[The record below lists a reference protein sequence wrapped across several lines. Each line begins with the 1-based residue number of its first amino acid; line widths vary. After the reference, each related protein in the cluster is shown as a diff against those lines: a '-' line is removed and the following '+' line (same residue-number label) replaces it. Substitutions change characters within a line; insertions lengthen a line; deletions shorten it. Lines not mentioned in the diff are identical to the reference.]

1 MERIGIEESVETK
14 TLTKKLNI
22 EGKLITAPMAEVT
35 DSPFRIISK
44 KFGAAMTFTQMVSAE
59 GILKNNFNSLRFLTF
74 AREERPVAVQILG
87 NDPGIFRETVKE
99 IVKFKPA
106 MIDLNA
112 GCPVTKVTSKKM
124 GSALMSERSLFG
136 EIVKAMSDSAGD
148 IPISVKLR
156 LGPNKNV
163 INVIENAKVAVDNGA
178 GVVSIH
184 ARTQDEEY
192 EIEPHW
198 EWIAKAKKEI
208 DAQIV
213 GNGSIFNYKDA
224 KRMISETGCDF
235 VMVGR
240 GALGNPFLFSRFNK
254 LMDSG
259 VETEEPSIAIVKE
272 TLLEHLKLIFRE
284 YGAILGL
291 DKAKKNIIWYF
302 KRFDGIDFLIVNL
315 IPLKEENDIFSL
327 VEIHAEKL
335 FDGFYKKSDKTLI
348 DKKFKERI
356 VFWLLN

>member
-1 MERIGIEESVETK
+1 
-14 TLTKKLNI
+14 LPNKLNI
-22 EGKLITAPMAEVT
+22 DGKLIAAPMADIS

-59 GILKNNFNSLRFLTF
+59 GILKNNFTSLRYLTF

-87 NDPGIFRETVKE
+87 NDPGIIRETVKE

-106 MIDLNA
+106 MIDLNS

-124 GSALMSERSLFG
+124 GSALLSERELFG

-148 IPISVKLR
+148 IPVSVKLR
-156 LGPNKNV
+156 LGPNKND
-163 INVIENAKVAVDNGA
+163 INVIENGKVAVDNGA
-178 GVVSIH
+178 SVVIIH

-192 EIEPHW
+192 YTESHW
-198 EWIAKAKKEI
+198 EWIKKAKKEI

-213 GNGSIFNYKDA
+213 GNGSVFNYKDA
-224 KRMISETGCDF
+224 ARMISETGCDY

-240 GALGNPFLFSRFNK
+240 GALGNPFLFSRFNEFSV
-254 LMDSG
+254 SG
-259 VETEEPSIAIVKE
+259 HETEEPTIKEVKE

-284 YGAILGL
+284 SGVILGL

-302 KRFDGIDFLIVNL
+302 KRFNGIDFLIDNL
-315 IPLKEENDIFSL
+315 IPLKDENEIYSL
-327 VEIHAEKL
+327 IEKHAENL
-335 FDGFYKKSDKTLI
+335 ENGIYKESDKSLI
-348 DKKFKERI
+348 DKKFKERV
-356 VFWLLN
+356 VFWLLK